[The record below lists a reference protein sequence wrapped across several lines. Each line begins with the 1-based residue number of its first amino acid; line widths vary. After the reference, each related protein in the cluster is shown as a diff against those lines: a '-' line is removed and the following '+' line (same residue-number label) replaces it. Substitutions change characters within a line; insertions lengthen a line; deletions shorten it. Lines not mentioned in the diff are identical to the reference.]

1 MGKYDPLNKFLRQS
15 PTAKREVLLSFQQIE
30 SILRDRLPVSSHTY
44 RAWWG
49 NELNP
54 DRVQANA
61 WISAG
66 WVVDTVDLQNQW
78 VRFTRT

>member
-1 MGKYDPLNKFLRQS
+1 MGKYDPLNRFLREY

-30 SILRDRLPVSSHTY
+30 SILGDRLPKSAYTY
-44 RAWWG
+44 RVWWG

-54 DRVQANA
+54 DRVQAHA

-66 WVVDTVDLQNQW
+66 WVVDTVSLENQW
-78 VRFTRT
+78 VRFKRT